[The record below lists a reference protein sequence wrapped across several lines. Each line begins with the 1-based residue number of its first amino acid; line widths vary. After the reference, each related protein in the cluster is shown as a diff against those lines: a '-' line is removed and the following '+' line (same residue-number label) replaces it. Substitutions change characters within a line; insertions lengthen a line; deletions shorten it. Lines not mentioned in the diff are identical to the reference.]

1 MLADFKESTKIL
13 DISQKQHHV
22 IYVNTKI
29 SWREPAPDCEL
40 YFRIYVQFNWNSFMG
55 KLMICHV
62 VDSLVMSHIAKFLI
76 GVLRKY
82 ISCILHY
89 APRFYKVHDLDI
101 MIPRFV
107 TEKCTIVIT
116 DDIFKWSC
124 WKLCGSMIGICNFLC
139 PESCCKPFPWS
150 SRITLLAWRFEA
162 DYVIGL
168 DIPIIHGYFVFRVV
182 FPPP

>member
-1 MLADFKESTKIL
+1 MLKCLLTSMNQHKIL

-29 SWREPAPDCEL
+29 SWREPAPDCDL
-40 YFRIYVQFNWNSFMG
+40 YCRIYVQFNWNSFMG

-89 APRFYKVHDLDI
+89 APRFYKVHDLDT

-139 PESCCKPFPWS
+139 PESIW
-150 SRITLLAWRFEA
+150 LLW
-162 DYVIGL
+162 IGHAFNSCNFY
-168 DIPIIHGYFVFRVV
+168 IHVHLVCRGETHDAYQTGQY
-182 FPPP
+182 